1 MLAGVQSDLPPIL
14 VEQLPVVR
22 RSLRIAVVTET
33 YPPEINGVATS
44 VAQFVEGLRRLGH
57 QIHLVRPRQGRADQ
71 PGSNAGLREA
81 LTRGLPIP
89 RYPDLKM
96 GLPAKRVLKRLW
108 SLHRPDVVHVV
119 TEGPLGW
126 SALQTARLLGIPVV
140 SDFRTNFHAY
150 SRHYGIGWLKKPI
163 LGYLRKFHN
172 RTLCTLVPTEAMRGT
187 LVEAGF
193 RNVEVIS
200 RGVDTARFAPEW
212 RRESL
217 RAGWGAAPDDAVV
230 LHVGRLA
237 PEKNL
242 VALEAAFAAIRRSSP
257 RARFVVVG
265 DGPARHWLE
274 ERCPGIAFAG
284 TRTGADLAAHFAS
297 ADLFVFPSL
306 TETYGNVTVE
316 AMASGLAVVAFDYG
330 AAGLH
335 IRSGWNG
342 LLASGERAGDFAG
355 LAAGLAADLQRVRVL
370 GVRARETALELG
382 WDRVVQ
388 RLEAILLSASGM
400 AGVPPPD
407 GGRARAA
414 RPSCAGD
421 R

>member
-1 MLAGVQSDLPPIL
+1 MLKSVQSTMPPIL
-14 VEQLPVVR
+14 VEQLPVMR

-57 QIHLVRPRQGRADQ
+57 QIHLVRPRQGRGDA
-71 PGSNAGLREA
+71 PGRDAGLSEA
-81 LTRGLPIP
+81 LTRGLAIP

-108 SLHRPDVVHVV
+108 SLHRPDIVHVV

-126 SALQTARLLGIPVV
+126 SALQTARMMEIPVV

-172 RTLCTLVPTEAMRGT
+172 RTLFTLVPTDAMRCT
-187 LVEAGF
+187 LVDAGF
-193 RNVEVIS
+193 RNVEVIA
-200 RGVDTARFAPEW
+200 RGVDTGLFDPAR
-212 RRESL
+212 RSQGL
-217 RAGWGAAPDDAVV
+217 RAAWGAAPDTPVI

-242 VALEAAFAAIRRSSP
+242 TALAAAFDAIRRSTP
-257 RARFVVVG
+257 GARFVVVG
-265 DGPARHWLE
+265 DGPARASLE
-274 ERCPGIAFAG
+274 ERCPGIVFAG
-284 TRTGADLAAHFAS
+284 TRTGVDLAQHYAS
-297 ADLFVFPSL
+297 ADVFLFPSL
-306 TETYGNVTVE
+306 TETYGNVTIE

-330 AAGLH
+330 AARLH

-342 LLASGERAGDFAG
+342 LLAKGEDAQGWIG
-355 LAAGLAADLQRVRVL
+355 LAAELSVDPLHARAL
-370 GVRARETALELG
+370 GARAREAALELG
-382 WDRVVQ
+382 WDRVVR
-388 RLEAILLSASGM
+388 RLEAVLLSATGQTTDVS
-400 AGVPPPD
+400 
-407 GGRARAA
+407 
-414 RPSCAGD
+414 PSCEVA
-421 R
+421 RRSRA

>member
-1 MLAGVQSDLPPIL
+1 MLEAVQSTMPPIL

-44 VAQFVEGLRRLGH
+44 AAQFVEGLRRLGH
-57 QIHLVRPRQGRADQ
+57 QIHLVRPRQGRGDA
-71 PGSNAGLREA
+71 PGRDAGLSEA
-81 LTRGLPIP
+81 LTRGLAIP

-108 SLHRPDVVHVV
+108 SLHRPDIVHVV

-126 SALQTARLLGIPVV
+126 SALQTARMMEIPVV

-172 RTLCTLVPTEAMRGT
+172 RTLFTLVPTDAMRCT

-193 RNVEVIS
+193 RNVEVIA
-200 RGVDTARFAPEW
+200 RGVDTGLFDSAR
-212 RRESL
+212 RSQGL
-217 RAGWGAAPDDAVV
+217 RAAWGAAPDTPVI

-242 VALEAAFAAIRRSSP
+242 TALAAAFDAIRRSTP
-257 RARFVVVG
+257 GARFVVVG
-265 DGPARHWLE
+265 DGPARASLE
-274 ERCPGIAFAG
+274 ERCPGIVFAG
-284 TRTGADLAAHFAS
+284 TRTGVDLAQHYAS
-297 ADLFVFPSL
+297 ADVFLFPSL
-306 TETYGNVTVE
+306 TETYGNVTIE

-330 AAGLH
+330 AARLH

-342 LLASGERAGDFAG
+342 LLAKGEDAQGWIG
-355 LAAGLAADLQRVRVL
+355 LAAELAVDPLHARVL
-370 GVRARETALELG
+370 GARAREAALELG
-382 WDRVVQ
+382 WDRVVR
-388 RLEAILLSASGM
+388 RLEAVLLSATGQTTD
-400 AGVPPPD
+400 V
-407 GGRARAA
+407 
-414 RPSCAGD
+414 RPSCEVA
-421 R
+421 RRSRA

>member
-1 MLAGVQSDLPPIL
+1 MLGSVQNDMPPIL
-14 VEQLPVVR
+14 VEQLPVLR

-44 VAQFVEGLRRLGH
+44 AAQFVEGLRRLGH
-57 QIHLVRPRQGRADQ
+57 QIHLVRPRQGRGDA
-71 PGSNAGLREA
+71 PGSDAGLSQA
-81 LTRGLPIP
+81 LTRGLAIP

-126 SALQTARLLGIPVV
+126 SALQTAKLMGIPVV

-172 RTLCTLVPTEAMRGT
+172 RTLFTLVPTEAMRST

-193 RNVEVIS
+193 RNVEVIA
-200 RGVDTARFAPEW
+200 RGVDTRLFDPAR
-212 RRESL
+212 RSQGL
-217 RAGWGAAPDDAVV
+217 RTAWGAEPDTPVI

-242 VALEAAFAAIRRSSP
+242 TALAAAFEAIRRSAP
-257 RARFVVVG
+257 GARFVVVG
-265 DGPARHWLE
+265 DGPARAWLE
-274 ERCPGIAFAG
+274 ERCPGIVFAG
-284 TRTGADLAAHFAS
+284 TRTGTDLAEHYAS
-297 ADLFVFPSL
+297 ADIFLFPSL

-335 IRSGWNG
+335 IHDGWNG
-342 LLASGERAGDFAG
+342 LLAGGEDSPAWVR
-355 LAAGLAADLQRVRVL
+355 LAAGLAEDPRHARVL
-370 GVRARETALELG
+370 GARAREAALELG
-382 WDRVVQ
+382 WDRVVK
-388 RLEAILLSASGM
+388 RLEAVLLSASGM
-400 AGVPPPD
+400 APEPVPAMLPV
-407 GGRARAA
+407 GHSNSVTFG
-414 RPSCAGD
+414 S
-421 R
+421 

>member
-1 MLAGVQSDLPPIL
+1 MLEAVQSTMPPIL

-44 VAQFVEGLRRLGH
+44 AAQFVEGLRRLGH
-57 QIHLVRPRQGRADQ
+57 QIHLVRPRQGRGDA
-71 PGSNAGLREA
+71 PGRDAGLSEA
-81 LTRGLPIP
+81 LTRGLAIP

-108 SLHRPDVVHVV
+108 SLHRPDIVHVV

-126 SALQTARLLGIPVV
+126 SALQTARMMEIPVV

-172 RTLCTLVPTEAMRGT
+172 RTLFTLVPTDAMRCT

-193 RNVEVIS
+193 RNVEVIA
-200 RGVDTARFAPEW
+200 RGVDTGLFDSAR
-212 RRESL
+212 RSQGL
-217 RAGWGAAPDDAVV
+217 RAAWGAAPDTPVI

-242 VALEAAFAAIRRSSP
+242 TALAAAFEAIRRSSP
-257 RARFVVVG
+257 GARFVVVG
-265 DGPARHWLE
+265 DGPARASLE
-274 ERCPGIAFAG
+274 ERCPGIVFAG
-284 TRTGADLAAHFAS
+284 TRTGVDLAQHYAS
-297 ADLFVFPSL
+297 ADVFLFPSL
-306 TETYGNVTVE
+306 TETYGNVTIE

-330 AAGLH
+330 AARLH

-342 LLASGERAGDFAG
+342 LLAKGEDAQGWIG
-355 LAAGLAADLQRVRVL
+355 LAAELAVDPLHARAL
-370 GVRARETALELG
+370 GARAREAALELG
-382 WDRVVQ
+382 WDRVVR
-388 RLEAILLSASGM
+388 RLEAVLLSATGQTTDVS
-400 AGVPPPD
+400 
-407 GGRARAA
+407 
-414 RPSCAGD
+414 PSCEVA
-421 R
+421 RRSRA

>member
-1 MLAGVQSDLPPIL
+1 MLEAVQSTMPPIL

-44 VAQFVEGLRRLGH
+44 AAQFVEGLRRLGH
-57 QIHLVRPRQGRADQ
+57 QIHLVRPRQGRGDA
-71 PGSNAGLREA
+71 PGRDAGLSEA
-81 LTRGLPIP
+81 LTRGLAIP

-108 SLHRPDVVHVV
+108 SLHRPDIVHVV

-126 SALQTARLLGIPVV
+126 SALQTARMMEIPVV

-172 RTLCTLVPTEAMRGT
+172 RTLFTLVPTDAMRCT
-187 LVEAGF
+187 LVDAGF
-193 RNVEVIS
+193 RNVEVIA
-200 RGVDTARFAPEW
+200 RGVDTGLFDSAR
-212 RRESL
+212 RSQGL
-217 RAGWGAAPDDAVV
+217 RAAWGAAPDTPVI

-242 VALEAAFAAIRRSSP
+242 TALAAAFEAIRRSSP
-257 RARFVVVG
+257 GARFVVVG
-265 DGPARHWLE
+265 DGPARASLE
-274 ERCPGIAFAG
+274 ERCPGIVFAG
-284 TRTGADLAAHFAS
+284 TRTGADLAEHYAS
-297 ADLFVFPSL
+297 ADIFLFPSL
-306 TETYGNVTVE
+306 TETYGNVTIE

-330 AAGLH
+330 AARLH

-342 LLASGERAGDFAG
+342 LLAKGEDAQGWIG
-355 LAAGLAADLQRVRVL
+355 LAAELAVDPLHARVL
-370 GVRARETALELG
+370 GARAREAALELG
-382 WDRVVQ
+382 WDRVVR
-388 RLEAILLSASGM
+388 RLEAVLLSATGQTTD
-400 AGVPPPD
+400 V
-407 GGRARAA
+407 
-414 RPSCAGD
+414 RPSCEVA
-421 R
+421 RRSRA

>member
-1 MLAGVQSDLPPIL
+1 MLEAVQSTMPPIL

-44 VAQFVEGLRRLGH
+44 AAQFVEGLRRLGH
-57 QIHLVRPRQGRADQ
+57 QIHLVRPRQGRGDA
-71 PGSNAGLREA
+71 PGRDAGLSEA
-81 LTRGLPIP
+81 LTRGLAIP

-108 SLHRPDVVHVV
+108 SLHRPDIVHVV

-126 SALQTARLLGIPVV
+126 SALQTARMMEIPVV

-172 RTLCTLVPTEAMRGT
+172 RTLFTLVPTDAMRCT

-193 RNVEVIS
+193 RNVEVIA
-200 RGVDTARFAPEW
+200 RGVDTGLFDSAR
-212 RRESL
+212 RSQGL
-217 RAGWGAAPDDAVV
+217 RAAWGAAPDTPVI

-242 VALEAAFAAIRRSSP
+242 TALAAAFEAIRRSSP
-257 RARFVVVG
+257 GARFVVVG
-265 DGPARHWLE
+265 DGPARASLE
-274 ERCPGIAFAG
+274 ERCPGIVFAG
-284 TRTGADLAAHFAS
+284 TRTGADLAEHYAS
-297 ADLFVFPSL
+297 ADIFLFPSL
-306 TETYGNVTVE
+306 TETYGNVTIE

-330 AAGLH
+330 AARLH

-342 LLASGERAGDFAG
+342 LLAKGEDAQGWIG
-355 LAAGLAADLQRVRVL
+355 LAAELAVDPLHARAL
-370 GVRARETALELG
+370 GARAREAALELG
-382 WDRVVQ
+382 WDRVVR
-388 RLEAILLSASGM
+388 RLEAVLLSATGQTTDVS
-400 AGVPPPD
+400 
-407 GGRARAA
+407 
-414 RPSCAGD
+414 PSCEVA
-421 R
+421 RRSRA

>member
-1 MLAGVQSDLPPIL
+1 MLEAVQSTMPPIL

-44 VAQFVEGLRRLGH
+44 AAQFVEGLRRLGH
-57 QIHLVRPRQGRADQ
+57 QIHLVRPRQGRGDA
-71 PGSNAGLREA
+71 PGRDAGLSEA
-81 LTRGLPIP
+81 LTRGLAIP

-108 SLHRPDVVHVV
+108 SLHRPDIVHVV

-126 SALQTARLLGIPVV
+126 SALQTARMMEIPVV

-172 RTLCTLVPTEAMRGT
+172 RTLFTLVPTDAMRCT

-193 RNVEVIS
+193 RNVEVIA
-200 RGVDTARFAPEW
+200 RGVDTGLFDSAR
-212 RRESL
+212 RSQGL
-217 RAGWGAAPDDAVV
+217 RAAWGAAPDTPVI

-242 VALEAAFAAIRRSSP
+242 TALAAAFEAIRRSSP
-257 RARFVVVG
+257 GARFVVVG
-265 DGPARHWLE
+265 DGPARASLE
-274 ERCPGIAFAG
+274 ERCPGIVFAG
-284 TRTGADLAAHFAS
+284 TRTGADLAEHYAS
-297 ADLFVFPSL
+297 ADIFLLPSL
-306 TETYGNVTVE
+306 TETYGNVTIE

-330 AAGLH
+330 SARLH

-342 LLASGERAGDFAG
+342 LLAKGEDAQGWIG
-355 LAAGLAADLQRVRVL
+355 LAAELAVDPLHARVL
-370 GVRARETALELG
+370 GARAREAALELG
-382 WDRVVQ
+382 WDRVVR
-388 RLEAILLSASGM
+388 RLEAVLLSATGQTTDVS
-400 AGVPPPD
+400 
-407 GGRARAA
+407 
-414 RPSCAGD
+414 PSCEVA
-421 R
+421 RRSRA

>member
-1 MLAGVQSDLPPIL
+1 MLEAVQSTMPPIL

-44 VAQFVEGLRRLGH
+44 AAQFVEGLRRLGH
-57 QIHLVRPRQGRADQ
+57 QIHLVRPRQGRGDA
-71 PGSNAGLREA
+71 PGRDAGLSEA
-81 LTRGLPIP
+81 LTRGLAIP

-108 SLHRPDVVHVV
+108 SLHRPDIVHVV

-126 SALQTARLLGIPVV
+126 SALQTARMMEIPVV

-172 RTLCTLVPTEAMRGT
+172 RTLFTLVPTDAMRCT

-193 RNVEVIS
+193 RNVEVIA
-200 RGVDTARFAPEW
+200 RGVDTGLFDSAR
-212 RRESL
+212 RSQGL
-217 RAGWGAAPDDAVV
+217 RAAWGAAPDTPVI

-242 VALEAAFAAIRRSSP
+242 TALAAAFEAIRRSSP
-257 RARFVVVG
+257 GARFVVVG
-265 DGPARHWLE
+265 DGPARASLE
-274 ERCPGIAFAG
+274 ERCPGIVFAG
-284 TRTGADLAAHFAS
+284 TRTGADLAEHYAS
-297 ADLFVFPSL
+297 ADIFLFPSL
-306 TETYGNVTVE
+306 TETYGNVTIE

-330 AAGLH
+330 AARLH

-342 LLASGERAGDFAG
+342 LLAKGEDAQGWIG
-355 LAAGLAADLQRVRVL
+355 LAAELAVDPLHARVL
-370 GVRARETALELG
+370 GARAREAALELG
-382 WDRVVQ
+382 WDRVVR
-388 RLEAILLSASGM
+388 RLEAVLLSATGQTTD
-400 AGVPPPD
+400 V
-407 GGRARAA
+407 
-414 RPSCAGD
+414 RPSCEVA
-421 R
+421 RRSRA

>member
-1 MLAGVQSDLPPIL
+1 MLGSVQTDPNPIL

-44 VAQFVEGLRRLGH
+44 AAQFVEGLRRLGH
-57 QIHLVRPRQGRADQ
+57 QIHLVRPRQGRGDA
-71 PGSNAGLREA
+71 PGSDAGLSEA
-81 LTRGLPIP
+81 LTRGLAIP

-96 GLPAKRVLKRLW
+96 GLPAKRVLRRLW

-126 SALQTARLLGIPVV
+126 SALQAAKVMGIPVV

-172 RTLCTLVPTEAMRGT
+172 RTLCTLVPTEAMRST
-187 LVEAGF
+187 LADAGF
-193 RNVEVIS
+193 RNVEVIA
-200 RGVDTARFAPEW
+200 RGVDTQVFDPARRSP
-212 RRESL
+212 SL
-217 RAGWGAAPDDAVV
+217 RAAWGATAETPVI

-242 VALEAAFAAIRRSSP
+242 EALAVAFEAIRLEDP
-257 RARFVVVG
+257 GARFVVVG
-265 DGPARHWLE
+265 DGPARTWLE
-274 ERCPGIAFAG
+274 GRCPGMVFAG
-284 TRTGADLAAHFAS
+284 TRTGTDLAAHYAS
-297 ADLFVFPSL
+297 ADIFLFPSL

-330 AAGLH
+330 AARLH

-342 LLASGERAGDFAG
+342 MLASGEDLQAWVRLSAR
-355 LAAGLAADLQRVRVL
+355 LAADPENARTL
-370 GVRARETALELG
+370 GARARDAALELG
-382 WDRVVQ
+382 WDRVVR
-388 RLEAILLSASGM
+388 RLEAILLSATGQ
-400 AGVPPPD
+400 ATV
-407 GGRARAA
+407 A
-414 RPSCAGD
+414 RPSFAVA
-421 R
+421 RRSRA